1 MQSIEAF
8 LFIGGTARILLF
20 FHRPFHRAVR
30 IVEMAT
36 SSASQ
41 IREWRDF
48 RVSHEGLPKV
58 PMPEPQL
65 ACHEVPIRDSDDGR
79 RWPVK
84 RVSKNTTNE
93 KVTPR
98 TNRKVT
104 RMNDPI
110 RIVPL
115 HLPSEL
121 YRPSA
126 GIAAPPA
133 AQLSYRGGPQLNAI
147 KVFTVF
153 WEQVWQKSPNSDL
166 ANQINQFFNFVV
178 SSALIDQLVIPG
190 GHNRGCTCG

>member
-126 GIAAPPA
+126 GIAALRRHNSATVA
-133 AQLSYRGGPQLNAI
+133 ASCWTR
-147 KVFTVF
+147 
-153 WEQVWQKSPNSDL
+153 
-166 ANQINQFFNFVV
+166 
-178 SSALIDQLVIPG
+178 
-190 GHNRGCTCG
+190 